1 MDEADRICDVVAF
14 MHHGEIVAMNSPAK
28 LKNEISPHATLDE
41 VFIKHTGTSIEG
53 GDYDHAKQVR
63 RTISNLD

>member
-1 MDEADRICDVVAF
+1 
-14 MHHGEIVAMNSPAK
+14 MHHGEIVAIDSPAN
-28 LKNEISPHATLDE
+28 LKAEISPRATLDE

-53 GDYDHAKQVR
+53 GDYNHAKQVR